1 MVGDSLYRSSSFRLS
16 DGRRGLDDSC
26 IRRLRSVLL
35 SRLDFWDNPGLGVS
49 RDFFCDAVDSVV
61 RLSGLSNFLFCP
73 SFQFAG
79 ENTGYMS
86 RIRILP
92 EAVANRI
99 AAGEVVERPAS
110 VVKELL
116 ENALDAGAKTIRV
129 EVEAGGKRMI
139 RIIDDGHGMS
149 HDDALLAFER
159 HATSKLRS
167 ADDLL
172 SIPTLGFRGEAL
184 PTIAAVSRL
193 LLETRAEEDAEGTRV
208 EFAGGKL
215 VNVKPAG
222 LPAGTTVSVADLFYS
237 VPARRKFLKSDTTE
251 LGHIASLVTHYALAN
266 PGRQFVLTTPTQQI
280 VDCSPVERLAERVY
294 QLFGKQSFDELIEIP
309 VVSAAFRAAITEPEL
324 EPAEEKARLTVYGFT
339 SRPEIQRPNR
349 NGIYIFVNRRLV
361 RDRLILHAIHEAYR
375 NILPSNVFPA
385 TLLFLEMPYDEV
397 DVNVH
402 PAKIEVRF
410 RRSQFVHDFTRDA
423 IRQAL
428 MSARPIASFAAAA
441 AASGAL
447 QNANTSA
454 ASLSNAPSMDPTAP
468 SIVPRA
474 IIPAMEEIGLGSG
487 VGSDGGFDL
496 TSAPLQP
503 IEQRFVFPAGPES
516 LVESSAA
523 FGAPSLASEPPAPNW
538 AANFAAGNGS
548 APATLP
554 HPDQIADLK
563 PLGQVS
569 SSFIVAV
576 NGEGLWL
583 VDQHVAHE
591 RVLFEQH
598 LEARRAGKVESQRM
612 LMPMILELSPR
623 QLVIY
628 EKIAEELS
636 ANGFEVELM
645 GPRSVAIQA
654 APAGITGSDAE
665 KLLTEILDGI
675 ERENAAISIETLQAK
690 IAAST
695 ACHAAIKV
703 NMPLDQTKMEWLLA
717 ALAKT
722 DCPMSCPHGRPVV
735 LRYSIK
741 EIEKAFHRI

>member
-1 MVGDSLYRSSSFRLS
+1 
-16 DGRRGLDDSC
+16 
-26 IRRLRSVLL
+26 
-35 SRLDFWDNPGLGVS
+35 
-49 RDFFCDAVDSVV
+49 
-61 RLSGLSNFLFCP
+61 
-73 SFQFAG
+73 
-79 ENTGYMS
+79 MS

-116 ENALDAGAKTIRV
+116 ENALDAGAKAIRV

-139 RIIDDGHGMS
+139 RVIDDGHGMS

-215 VNVKPAG
+215 VSVKPAG

-237 VPARRKFLKSDTTE
+237 VPARRKFLKSEPTE

-266 PGRQFVLTTPTQQI
+266 PGKQFVLTTPNQQI

-294 QLFGKQSFDELIEIP
+294 QLFGKQSFEELIEIP
-309 VVSAAFRAAITEPEL
+309 AVNAAFRAALVEPEL
-324 EPAEEKARLTVYGFT
+324 EQSEEKARLTVYGFT
-339 SRPEIQRPNR
+339 SRPEVQRPNR

-375 NILPSNVFPA
+375 NILPANVFPA

-402 PAKIEVRF
+402 PAKVEVRF
-410 RRSQFVHDFTRDA
+410 RRSQFVHNFTRDA

-428 MSARPIASFAAAA
+428 MAVRPIASFAAAA
-441 AASGAL
+441 AS
-447 QNANTSA
+447 QNANA
-454 ASLSNAPSMDPTAP
+454 ASLSNAPSIDPTVP

-474 IIPAMEEIGLGSG
+474 IIPAMEEIGFGSG

-496 TSAPLQP
+496 TSAPLRSV
-503 IEQRFVFPAGPES
+503 EQRFAFPSGPEAS
-516 LVESSAA
+516 IESGAA
-523 FGAPSLASEPPAPNW
+523 FGAPSVPAEPSTPNW
-538 AANFAAGNGS
+538 AANFAAANGS

-628 EKIAEELS
+628 ERIAEELS
-636 ANGFEVELM
+636 ANGFEVEPM

-735 LRYSIK
+735 LRYSVK

>member
-1 MVGDSLYRSSSFRLS
+1 
-16 DGRRGLDDSC
+16 
-26 IRRLRSVLL
+26 
-35 SRLDFWDNPGLGVS
+35 
-49 RDFFCDAVDSVV
+49 
-61 RLSGLSNFLFCP
+61 
-73 SFQFAG
+73 
-79 ENTGYMS
+79 MS

-92 EAVANRI
+92 EAVANKI

-116 ENALDAGAKTIRV
+116 ENALDAGATSVRIET
-129 EVEAGGKRMI
+129 EVGGKRMI
-139 RIIDDGHGMS
+139 RVIDDGHGMA

-159 HATSKLRS
+159 HATSKLRT

-172 SIPTLGFRGEAL
+172 SIATLGFRGEAL
-184 PTIAAVSRL
+184 PSIAAVSRL
-193 LLETRAEEDAEGTRV
+193 LLETRDAGETEGTRV

-215 VNVKPAG
+215 VGVKPAG
-222 LPAGTTVSVADLFYS
+222 LAPGTTISVADLFYC

-266 PGRQFVLTTPTQQI
+266 PGKQFTLTTPTQEI
-280 VDCSPVERLAERVY
+280 INCPPAEKLSDRVY
-294 QLFGKQSFDELIEIP
+294 QLFGRQALDELVEIP
-309 VVSAAFRAAITEPEL
+309 ATSAAFRAAITEPEM
-324 EPAEEKARLTVYGFT
+324 EAGEEAATLTVTGFT
-339 SRPEIQRPNR
+339 SRPAVQRLNR
-349 NGIYIFVNRRLV
+349 NGIYVFVNRRLV

-375 NILPSNVFPA
+375 NILPPNAFPA

-428 MSARPIASFAAAA
+428 MSTRPIASFAAAA
-441 AASGAL
+441 TSGNVAVSPAPPPASFDSGFVE
-447 QNANTSA
+447 
-454 ASLSNAPSMDPTAP
+454 SNPNSG
-468 SIVPRA
+468 VPRA
-474 IIPAMEEIGLGSG
+474 IIPEMEELGVGSG
-487 VGSDGGFDL
+487 VGSDYAAASGFDL
-496 TSAPLQP
+496 ASAPLQP
-503 IEQRFVFPAGPES
+503 VPQRFPFEPGGFRSGAMPGGPSQE
-516 LVESSAA
+516 
-523 FGAPSLASEPPAPNW
+523 PNW
-538 AANFAAGNGS
+538 AENFSRSGAD

-554 HPDQIADLK
+554 RPDQIADLK

-569 SSFIVAV
+569 ASFIVAV
-576 NGEGLWL
+576 NGEGLWI

-598 LEARRAGKVESQRM
+598 LEARRAGKVEAQRL
-612 LMPMILELSPR
+612 LMPLVIELSPR
-623 QLVIY
+623 QLVTY
-628 EKIAEELS
+628 EKIADELGG
-636 ANGFEVELM
+636 NGFEVELM
-645 GPRSVAIQA
+645 GPKSVAIQA
-654 APAGITGSDAE
+654 VPAGIAANDAE
-665 KLLTEILDGI
+665 HLLMEILDGLD
-675 ERENAAISIETLQAK
+675 RENAAISIDTLQSK

-735 LRYSIK
+735 LRYSVK

>member
-1 MVGDSLYRSSSFRLS
+1 M
-16 DGRRGLDDSC
+16 
-26 IRRLRSVLL
+26 
-35 SRLDFWDNPGLGVS
+35 N
-49 RDFFCDAVDSVV
+49 
-61 RLSGLSNFLFCP
+61 
-73 SFQFAG
+73 
-79 ENTGYMS
+79 

-92 EAVANRI
+92 EAVANKI

-116 ENALDAGAKTIRV
+116 ENALDAGATSVRI
-129 EVEAGGKRMI
+129 ETEMGGKRMI
-139 RIIDDGHGMS
+139 RVIDDGHGMA

-159 HATSKLRS
+159 HATSKLRT

-172 SIPTLGFRGEAL
+172 SIATLGFRGEAL
-184 PTIAAVSRL
+184 PSIAAVSRL
-193 LLETRAEEDAEGTRV
+193 LLETRDSNEAEGTRV

-215 VNVKPAG
+215 VGVKPAG
-222 LPAGTTVSVADLFYS
+222 LPAGTTISVADLFYCM
-237 VPARRKFLKSDTTE
+237 PARLKFLKSDTTE

-266 PGRQFVLTTPTQQI
+266 PGKQFTLTTPTQEI
-280 VDCSPVERLAERVY
+280 VNCPPAEKLADRVY
-294 QLFGKQSFDELIEIP
+294 QLFGRQALDELVEIP
-309 VVSAAFRAAITEPEL
+309 ATSVPFRAAIAEPEM
-324 EPAEEKARLTVYGFT
+324 EADEEAATLTVTGFT

-349 NGIYIFVNRRLV
+349 NGIYVFVNRRLV

-375 NILPSNVFPA
+375 NILPPTVFPA

-428 MSARPIASFAAAA
+428 MNARPIASFPTVAATNEPNPAA
-441 AASGAL
+441 PSATFSGGFAGS
-447 QNANTSA
+447 NANSG
-454 ASLSNAPSMDPTAP
+454 
-468 SIVPRA
+468 VPRA
-474 IIPAMEEIGLGSG
+474 VIPALEELGVGSG
-487 VGSDGGFDL
+487 VGSDYVSGAGFDL

-503 IEQRFVFPAGPES
+503 VPQRFPFTAG
-516 LVESSAA
+516 A
-523 FGAPSLASEPPAPNW
+523 SLAPGAAQGIDRSTINWAENFARGSEEPPA
-538 AANFAAGNGS
+538 ALAR
-548 APATLP
+548 T
-554 HPDQIADLK
+554 DQIADLK

-576 NGEGLWL
+576 NGEGLWII
-583 VDQHVAHE
+583 DQHVAHE

-612 LMPMILELSPR
+612 LMPMVIELAPR
-623 QLVIY
+623 QLVTY
-628 EKIAEELS
+628 EKIAEELA

-645 GPRSVAIQA
+645 GPKSVAIQSV
-654 APAGITGSDAE
+654 PAGIAATEAE
-665 KLLTEILDGI
+665 HLLTEILDGI
-675 ERENAAISIETLQAK
+675 EREHAAISIDTLQSK

-703 NMPLDQTKMEWLLA
+703 NMPLDNTKMEWLLG

-735 LRYSIK
+735 LRYSVK
-741 EIEKAFHRI
+741 EIERAFHRI

>member
-1 MVGDSLYRSSSFRLS
+1 
-16 DGRRGLDDSC
+16 
-26 IRRLRSVLL
+26 
-35 SRLDFWDNPGLGVS
+35 
-49 RDFFCDAVDSVV
+49 
-61 RLSGLSNFLFCP
+61 
-73 SFQFAG
+73 
-79 ENTGYMS
+79 MS

-139 RIIDDGHGMS
+139 RVIDDGYGMA

-172 SIPTLGFRGEAL
+172 SIATLGFRGEAL

-193 LLETRAEEDAEGTRV
+193 LLETNAEEQTEGTRV

-215 VNVKPAG
+215 LGVKPAG
-222 LPAGTTVSVADLFYS
+222 LPVGTTISVADLFYC
-237 VPARRKFLKSDTTE
+237 VPARRKFLKSETTE

-280 VDCSPVERLAERVY
+280 VNCAPVERLADRVY
-294 QLFGKQSFDELIEIP
+294 QLFGRQALDELVEIP
-309 VVSAAFRAAITEPEL
+309 TVSAAFRAAITEPEL
-324 EPAEEKARLTVYGFT
+324 EPEEEKARISVFGFT
-339 SRPEIQRPNR
+339 SRPDVQRPNR
-349 NGIYIFVNRRLV
+349 NGIYVFVNRRLV

-375 NILPSNVFPA
+375 NILPGNVFPA

-428 MSARPIASFAAAA
+428 MGTRPIASFAAAA
-441 AASGAL
+441 GNGAP
-447 QNANTSA
+447 QQIVTDAMTSA
-454 ASLSNAPSMDPTAP
+454 AGMPSLDPVSATG
-468 SIVPRA
+468 VPRA
-474 IIPAMEEIGLGSG
+474 IIPAMEEIGVGSG

-496 TSAPLQP
+496 TGAPLRP
-503 IEQRFVFPAGPES
+503 VAQRFSFEPGS
-516 LVESSAA
+516 A
-523 FGAPSLASEPPAPNW
+523 FGATDAPVEPSGPNW
-538 AANFAAGNGS
+538 AANFAAAS
-548 APATLP
+548 SDAPARLP
-554 HPDQIADLK
+554 HPDEITDLK

-576 NGEGLWL
+576 NGEGLWI

-598 LEARRAGKVESQRM
+598 LDARHAGKVESQRM

-636 ANGFEVELM
+636 ANGFEVEPM
-645 GPRSVAIQA
+645 GPRSVAIQGV
-654 APAGITGSDAE
+654 PAGIATGDAE

-735 LRYSIK
+735 LRYSVK
-741 EIEKAFHRI
+741 EIERAFHRI